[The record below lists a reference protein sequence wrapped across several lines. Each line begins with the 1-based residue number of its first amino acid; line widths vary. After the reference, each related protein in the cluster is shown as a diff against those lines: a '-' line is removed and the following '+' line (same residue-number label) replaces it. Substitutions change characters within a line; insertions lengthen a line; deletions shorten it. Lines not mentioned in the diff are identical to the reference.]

1 MNILFAG
8 TPKTSSKILEYLQN
22 DEDNNIVGVLTQPD
36 KPGKR
41 GNKLIESSVS
51 VLARKSGLNVIKPN
65 NLNDESFKEKISLLD
80 VDFLIVIA
88 YGKLLP
94 SWLLNISKIMSIN
107 IHFSLLPKYRGASPI
122 QSSLLSG
129 DKETG
134 ISFMH
139 MSDELDSGDIISC
152 FIAEIDSEDNKVTLE
167 EKLTGLC
174 IKNISKTLTSVYD
187 KKITLLKQ
195 DNKSASY
202 CKKISKDDS
211 LTNFDDT
218 AVNIIN
224 KFKAFYEW
232 PGLSFVYNGTKIKI
246 HEILLSNEQSSNSP
260 GSVDRI
266 DKSGIYLNTK
276 DLMIVI
282 TYLQFPNKNKIS
294 SADAFNSYRDFFK

>member
-211 LTNFDDT
+211 LTNFDDK

>member
-139 MSDELDSGDIISC
+139 MSDELDSGDIISS

-174 IKNISKTLTSVYD
+174 IKNISKTLTSIYD

-211 LTNFDDT
+211 LTNFDDK

-246 HEILLSNEQSSNSP
+246 HEILLSNEQSSISP
-260 GSVDRI
+260 GSVHRI
-266 DKSGIYLNTK
+266 DKSGIYLNSK

-294 SADAFNSYRDFFK
+294 SADAFNSYKDFFK

>member
-41 GNKLIESSVS
+41 GNKLVESSVS

-211 LTNFDDT
+211 LTNFDDK

-246 HEILLSNEQSSNSP
+246 HEILLTNEQSSNSP

-276 DLMIVI
+276 DLM
-282 TYLQFPNKNKIS
+282 TKHLES
-294 SADAFNSYRDFFK
+294 SKEEL